1 MDDKALQ
8 HAVAE
13 ELEWARHVD
22 ASHIQVTVHDGVVQL
37 SGFVGTLVEKKAANR
52 SVWHLRGVLGVR
64 DDVEVRPTAAHQHAG
79 EEIASRARQ
88 VLLWDSL
95 IPGAK
100 IGVRV
105 DDGVVTLTGT
115 LDLPYQR
122 AEAEQRVQQLAGVVW
137 VDNQIVVR
145 RPANVAAGL
154 RAKVAR
160 ALQRHSELD
169 ASRIVV
175 EVHEHQ
181 VKLTGTVPSFTQRRI
196 AENAAWAAPG
206 VTEVEDLLTVQR

>member
-22 ASHIQVTVHDGVVQL
+22 ASHILVAVHDRVVQL
-37 SGFVGTLVEKKAANR
+37 SGFVGTLAEKKAANR
-52 SVWHLRGVLGVR
+52 SVWHLHGVLGVR
-64 DDVEVRPTAAHQHAG
+64 DEVEVRPSAEHQHAG

-100 IGVRV
+100 IGVQV

-115 LDLPYQR
+115 LDLPHQR
-122 AEAEQRVQQLAGVVW
+122 AEAEQRVQQLAGVVR

-154 RAKVAR
+154 RAKVGR

-175 EVHEHQ
+175 EVQEHQ
-181 VKLTGTVPSFTQRRI
+181 VKLTGTVPSFMQRRI

-206 VTEVEDLLTVQR
+206 VTEVEDLLTIQH